1 MEKEIIQSLLEVLT
15 IGISTGVASAFTC
28 WGLGFATYSAIKLF
42 KMATN

>member
-1 MEKEIIQSLLEVLT
+1 MEKEIIQSLLEVLA

-28 WGLGFATYSAIKLF
+28 WGLGFATYSVIKLF